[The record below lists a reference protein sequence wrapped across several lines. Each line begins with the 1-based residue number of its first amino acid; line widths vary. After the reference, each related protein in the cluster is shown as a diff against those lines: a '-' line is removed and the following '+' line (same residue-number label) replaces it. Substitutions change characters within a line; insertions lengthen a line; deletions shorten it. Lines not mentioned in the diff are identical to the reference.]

1 MVTIDDIKRTY
12 PLHWLVWN
20 NERAQLDE
28 KLKSAEYDIE
38 QLDNRGRTPLMLAV
52 TLGYVECASVLLEH
66 EANVNAENK
75 QGWSVL
81 KEALATGNPEL
92 VQLILARR
100 DYQRYC
106 NRIAFIPELLL
117 KLKQA
122 PDFYVEMKWEF
133 TSWVPLA
140 SRMCPSDTYKVYK
153 QGSNVRIDTTLLGF
167 DHFNWQR
174 ENRSYVFKGQ
184 MQQTQCIPVAIRC
197 KRSYVFNLN
206 YYADDGAT
214 MMEVD
219 HETKKVFVEQMKL
232 IGNENVQIME
242 PTEEDIVNRLT
253 NPIVTTY
260 IDMDKISFERNK
272 AGLWGWRSDKSEIV
286 NGHECKVF
294 SASNVELITKS
305 RTEHLTE
312 EDKIRAKSPKT
323 PLQSF
328 LGMAD
333 ETLEEGATAISEEV
347 TDPNSPNPY
356 NVTPEE
362 YFDSDVDLSNRDIGR
377 IKEVCTKVQK
387 FKATLWLSEDYPL
400 SLQEQIMPI
409 IDLMAITSSH
419 FAKLKDFIQM
429 QLPSGF
435 PVKIEIPLFH
445 ILNARITFGNI
456 FGLDQEVPHVS
467 HIEESN
473 RLSCIL
479 DDACFEAP
487 AGYSKLGAEGRSQ
500 GFSNE
505 EDQLLQFA
513 IQQSLLDAGSEGD
526 EVDIWEA
533 LNAQRPSRPTT
544 PPLTSKEDLQL
555 QRAIRESLEMYQET
569 VGKSKKDYDADDED
583 EDAEELS
590 EQELREYTV
599 RSEQW
604 LRQLNGNDENAAQ
617 LVQGCTAREQ
627 QRIAHELSLRQYRE
641 EEQRR
646 QLEEET
652 FRRVLELSLT
662 DK

>member
-1 MVTIDDIKRTY
+1 MVTIDEIKKTY

-20 NERAQLDE
+20 NNHAELDKE
-28 KLKSAEYDIE
+28 LSANKHDIE
-38 QLDNRGRTPLMLAV
+38 LHDNRGRTPLMLAV
-52 TLGYVECASVLLEH
+52 TLGHTDSAIVLLQH
-66 EANVNAENK
+66 EANVNTENT
-75 QGWSVL
+75 QGWSVVQ
-81 KEALATGNPEL
+81 EAVGTGNPEL
-92 VQLILARR
+92 LQMVLARR

-106 NRIAFIPELLL
+106 NRVAGIPELLH

-167 DHFNWQR
+167 DHANWQR
-174 ENRSYVFKGQ
+174 GNRSYVFKGQ
-184 MQQTQCIPVAIRC
+184 MQQTQSVPVAIRC
-197 KRSYVFNLN
+197 ERSYVFSLQSDDS
-206 YYADDGAT
+206 DDGAT

-219 HETKKVFVEQMKL
+219 HETRKVYMEHMKL
-232 IGNENVQIME
+232 LGDDNVQLME
-242 PTEEDIVNRLT
+242 PSEEGVLARLT

-260 IDMDKISFERNK
+260 IDTEKISFERNK

-294 SASNVELITKS
+294 SASNVELITKT
-305 RTEHLTE
+305 RLEHLSE
-312 EDKIRAKSPKT
+312 ADKIRAKSPRT

-328 LGMAD
+328 LGIA
-333 ETLEEGATAISEEV
+333 EQTQQEGAAAISEEFTNV
-347 TDPNSPNPY
+347 GNPC

-362 YFDSDVDLSNRDIGR
+362 YFDPEVDLSSRDIGR
-377 IKEVCTKVQK
+377 PKEINTKVQK
-387 FKATLWLSEDYPL
+387 FKATLWLSEEYPL

-409 IDLMAITSSH
+409 VDLMAITSSH

-456 FGLDQEVPHVS
+456 FGLDQEVPHVGRL
-467 HIEESN
+467 EEAN
-473 RLSCIL
+473 RLTCLL
-479 DDACFEAP
+479 DDVCFEAP
-487 AGYSKLGAEGRSQ
+487 LGYTKLGAEVRTQ
-500 GFSNE
+500 FSIEE
-505 EDQLLQFA
+505 EDDLLQFA
-513 IQQSLLDAGSEGD
+513 IQQSLIDVGSERD

-533 LNAQRPSRPTT
+533 LKAQKPSRPST
-544 PPLTSKEDLQL
+544 PNMTSEEEKQL
-555 QRAIRESLEMYQET
+555 QRAIQASLEIYQET
-569 VGKSKKDYDADDED
+569 VGGCSREGYMNDVGSDEANN
-583 EDAEELS
+583 ESFESAAEQMRLALRLS
-590 EQELREYTV
+590 EQ
-599 RSEQW
+599 
-604 LRQLNGNDENAAQ
+604 
-617 LVQGCTAREQ
+617 Q
-627 QRIAHELSLRQYRE
+627 QME

-646 QLEEET
+646 LLEEET
-652 FRRVLELSLT
+652 FRQVLELSLT